1 MAGEKILAG
10 LNPKQIEAVTIKEG
24 PIMVF
29 AGAGTGKTKTL
40 TSRVAYLINNYGVDS
55 KNILAITFTKKATKE
70 MKERLEKMLG
80 YSTHLNIDTIHA
92 MCAKILRRYIDRLGF
107 SRSFIIIDEDE
118 QLKIVTKIYKD
129 RNLDRKRLT
138 PKAALNMIGAFKNNQ
153 TELIGQVKDIYD
165 WYQEELFKQ
174 NLVDFDDLLLLTE
187 KLFSEYPDVLKYYQN
202 KFHYILVDEFQDT
215 NVVQY
220 NIIKMLAEMSRNL
233 FVVGDDDQSIYRF
246 RGATVENMF
255 QFEKDFPDRKVVI
268 LEQNYRS
275 TNAILKGA
283 NQVIKHNQNRQTKE
297 LYSAFDGSTN
307 DVVYV
312 DSYNQDEETR
322 YVANEIKRL
331 VKEGYKYEEIAVLY
345 RTNVISRN
353 FELTFIEERIPYNIY
368 GGFSYLKR
376 KEIKDVISYF
386 GFIVDPTSVYHFMR
400 IINQPSRGIGEK
412 TIDRIIDHAQKHYI
426 SIFEAIEDLKETFP
440 QAKKEELI
448 NFKKMIEDFQDKIEK
463 MPLTDFFDYM
473 LDKSG
478 YLSMLLSEDQPEINR
493 VENIKEFK
501 SILVQIDEDYDGYS
515 QVDKVKFGFDELILS
530 DTNKVDEAH
539 NDPKGVVLSTIHS
552 IKGLEFKVVFVVA
565 LEEGIFPNH
574 LSATDP
580 NELEEERRVAYVAFT
595 RAKEKI
601 YLCCAYRRLIY
612 GRYLNNKK
620 SRFFLEYIGTEFEEK
635 TTYSDLAD
643 GGYLEEEFIDN
654 EPLTIGDQV
663 IHKNFGEGVVIAAD
677 QSYVQVIFLS
687 DKKSRKFLAGHPAL
701 RRK

>member
-10 LNPKQIEAVTIKEG
+10 LNPQQIEAVTIKEG

-40 TSRVAYLINNYGVDS
+40 TSRVAYLVNNYGVDS

-70 MKERLEKMLG
+70 MKERLGKILG
-80 YSTHLNIDTIHA
+80 AATILNIDTIHA
-92 MCAKILRRYIDRLGF
+92 MCAKILRRQIDRLGY

-118 QLKIVTKIYKD
+118 ALKIVTKIYKD
-129 RNLDRKRLT
+129 RNIDRKRLT
-138 PKAALNMIGAFKNNQ
+138 PKAVLNMIGAFKNNQ
-153 TELIGQVKDIYD
+153 SELIGQAKDIYE
-165 WYQEELFKQ
+165 WYQEEMFKQ

-187 KLFSEYPDVLKYYQN
+187 RLFIEYKDVLKYYQN

-215 NVVQY
+215 NRVQY
-220 NIIKMLAEMSRNL
+220 HIIKMLAEKSRNL

-255 QFEKDFPDRKVVI
+255 RFEKDFPERKVVV

-275 TNAILKGA
+275 SNAILKGA
-283 NQVIKHNQNRQTKE
+283 NRVIKHNQKRQAKE
-297 LYSAFDGSTN
+297 LYSINDGVSN
-307 DVVYV
+307 DVIYV
-312 DSYNQDEETR
+312 DSYNQDEEAR
-322 YVANEIKRL
+322 FVANEIKRL
-331 VKEGYKYEEIAVLY
+331 VKDGYQYEEIAVLY
-345 RTNVISRN
+345 RSNVISRN
-353 FELTFIEERIPYNIY
+353 FELCFIEERIPYNIY

-376 KEIKDVISYF
+376 KEIKDIIGYF

-412 TIDRIIDHAQKHYI
+412 TIDRIIEHAQKNFV
-426 SIFEAIEDLKETFP
+426 SIFDAIEDLKETFP
-440 QAKKEELI
+440 QAKKEELL
-448 NFKKMIEDFQDKIEK
+448 NFKKMIVDFQEKIEK

-478 YLSMLLSEDQPEINR
+478 YLAVLLTEDQPEINR
-493 VENIKEFK
+493 IENIKEFK
-501 SILVQIDEDYDGYS
+501 SILVQIDEDYGGYT
-515 QVDKVKFGFDELILS
+515 QTEKIKFGFDEMILS
-530 DTNKVDEAH
+530 ESNKVDEER
-539 NDPKGVVLSTIHS
+539 NDSKGVVLSTIHS
-552 IKGLEFKVVFVVA
+552 IKGLEFKAVFVVA

-574 LSATDP
+574 LSTSEP
-580 NELEEERRVAYVAFT
+580 EELEEERRVAYVAFT

-601 YLCCAYRRLIY
+601 YLCCSYRRLIY

-620 SRFFLEYIGTEFEEK
+620 SRFFLEYIGTEFEEN
-635 TTYSDLAD
+635 TAYSDIND
-643 GGYLEEEFIDN
+643 QVEPDDEVDD

-663 IHKNFGEGVVIAAD
+663 IHKNFGEGVVIASD
-677 QSYVQVIFLS
+677 ESYVQVIFLS